1 MGCQTRHELKHHPCL
16 VPYEDLTE
24 TEREYDRITSM
35 KTLKLLIGLGF
46 SIVQLRSG
54 SADNGHEPIG
64 EDSSCDGGAA
74 MAQMDA
80 AIAEGLPVPREA
92 EESLRVAAE
101 RYDASPVD
109 TERVVLPKEVE
120 ELTEVLAKNA
130 HDEWASQRFSDGW
143 IWGAKRDDELKHHP
157 CLVPYEDLTET
168 EREYDRITAMKTLKL
183 LIGLGFNIE
192 RDETSKG

>member
-1 MGCQTRHELKHHPCL
+1 MAQMDAAIAEGLPVPREAEESLRVAAERYDASPVDTERVVLPKEVEELTEVLAKNAHDEWASQRFSDGWIWGAKRDDELKHHPCL

-109 TERVVLPKEVE
+109 TERVVLPK
-120 ELTEVLAKNA
+120 
-130 HDEWASQRFSDGW
+130 
-143 IWGAKRDDELKHHP
+143 
-157 CLVPYEDLTET
+157 
-168 EREYDRITAMKTLKL
+168 
-183 LIGLGFNIE
+183 
-192 RDETSKG
+192 